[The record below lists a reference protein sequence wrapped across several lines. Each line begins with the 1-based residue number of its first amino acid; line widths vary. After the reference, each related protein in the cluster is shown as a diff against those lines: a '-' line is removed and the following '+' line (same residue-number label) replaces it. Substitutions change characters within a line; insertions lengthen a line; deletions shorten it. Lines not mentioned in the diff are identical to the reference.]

1 MSGPLKVSSSRET
14 GNVAH
19 VHFVGRNEKLT
30 CDVQR
35 LWDLET
41 LGIPPVNEVHE
52 EFVDSISFEND
63 RYSVK
68 LPWKEGHDT
77 LTSKGLVRN

>member
-1 MSGPLKVSSSRET
+1 MIQLQFKTFLGWTLSVPLKVSSSRET

-19 VHFVGRNEKLT
+19 VHFVCRNEKLT

-52 EFVDSISFEND
+52 EFVTVYYLKTI
-63 RYSVK
+63 
-68 LPWKEGHDT
+68 DT
-77 LTSKGLVRN
+77 Q